1 MFLRHIYSLLPL
13 SAGGCFIF
21 VVESGA
27 RMSLRKFKKI
37 SLLMAYATGIYIF
50 FPNDAYAMH
59 IMEGFLPFNWAAFW
73 WLAMLPFVIVGV
85 RSIKKTVTLH
95 PSLKM
100 LLGMA
105 GAFAFVLSALK
116 IPSVTGSSSHPTG
129 VGLGTI
135 LFGPTAMTVLGMIVL
150 IFQALLLAHGG
161 ITTLGANTFSMGIVG
176 PFVSYGIY
184 KGTKKI
190 GAPLWLSVFLSATL
204 GDLMTYVTTAFQ
216 LGLAFPA
223 ATGGVIASSLK
234 FMSIFA
240 FTQIPLAISEGI
252 LTVMV
257 INVLSSYSLKELQIL
272 SVFTGK
278 ELPTNKRGVK
288 E

>member
-1 MFLRHIYSLLPL
+1 MTLHKL
-13 SAGGCFIF
+13 
-21 VVESGA
+21 
-27 RMSLRKFKKI
+27 KTI
-37 SLLMAYATGIYIF
+37 SLLMVYVISIYIF
-50 FPNDAYAMH
+50 FPDDVYAMH

-73 WLAMLPFVIVGV
+73 WLAMIPFVIAGV
-85 RSIKKTVTLH
+85 HSIKKTVALH

-135 LFGPTAMTVLGMIVL
+135 LFGPTAMTVLAMIVL
-150 IFQALLLAHGG
+150 LFQAVLLAHGG
-161 ITTLGANTFSMGIVG
+161 ITTLGANTFSMGVVG
-176 PFVSYGIY
+176 PFVSYAIY
-184 KGTKKI
+184 KGVKKL
-190 GAPLWLSVFLSATL
+190 GAPLWLSVFLAATL
-204 GDLMTYVTTAFQ
+204 GNLMTYVTTAIQ

-223 ATGGVIASSLK
+223 ATGGVLASIVK
-234 FMSIFA
+234 FLSIFA
-240 FTQIPLAISEGI
+240 FTQVPLAISEGI

-257 INVLSSYSLKELQIL
+257 INILSAYSQKELQIL
-272 SVFTGK
+272 AIFTGK
-278 ELPTNKRGVK
+278 EVPTAKRRIN

>member
-1 MFLRHIYSLLPL
+1 MNR
-13 SAGGCFIF
+13 
-21 VVESGA
+21 
-27 RMSLRKFKKI
+27 RMIKQI
-37 SLLMAYATGIYIF
+37 SLLIVYVLAIYIV
-50 FPNDAYAMH
+50 FPNNAYGMH

-73 WLAMLPFVIVGV
+73 WLAMIPFVIAGV

-135 LFGPTAMTVLGMIVL
+135 LFGPSAMTVLGMIVL

-184 KGTKKI
+184 KGCQKL
-190 GAPLWLSVFLSATL
+190 GAPLWLSVFLSATI
-204 GDLMTYVTTAFQ
+204 GDLMTYITTSLQ

-223 ATGGVIASSLK
+223 ASGGVIASTLK
-234 FMSIFA
+234 FMGIFA
-240 FTQIPLAISEGI
+240 FTQLPLAISEGI

-257 INVLSSYSLKELQIL
+257 INILSAYSKKELQVL
-272 SVFTGK
+272 GVFTGK
-278 ELPTNKRGVK
+278 ELPAKKQEVNQ
-288 E
+288 

>member
-1 MFLRHIYSLLPL
+1 MTL
-13 SAGGCFIF
+13 S
-21 VVESGA
+21 
-27 RMSLRKFKKI
+27 KFKKI
-37 SLLMAYATGIYIF
+37 SLLIYYAVTVTIF
-50 FPNDAYAMH
+50 FPNDVYAMH

-73 WLAMLPFVIVGV
+73 WMAIIPFVIAGV

-184 KGTKKI
+184 KGTKKL
-190 GAPLWLSVFLSATL
+190 GSPLWLSVFLAATL
-204 GDLMTYVTTAFQ
+204 GDLMTYVTTALQ
-216 LGLAFPA
+216 LGLAFPG
-223 ATGGVIASSLK
+223 ATGVVASTLK
-234 FMSIFA
+234 FLSIFA

-278 ELPTNKRGVK
+278 ELPTSKRRVK
-288 E
+288 P

>member
-1 MFLRHIYSLLPL
+1 MGCSVAISLFAYRHGQRLILRSVC
-13 SAGGCFIF
+13 GMN
-21 VVESGA
+21 V
-27 RMSLRKFKKI
+27 RKFKKI
-37 SLLMAYATGIYIF
+37 SLLIIYIIAVYIF
-50 FPNDAYAMH
+50 FPDDAYAMH

-73 WLAMLPFVIVGV
+73 WLAMIPFVIAGV

-116 IPSVTGSSSHPTG
+116 IPSVTGSCSHPTG

-150 IFQALLLAHGG
+150 IFQALLLAHDG
-161 ITTLGANTFSMGIVG
+161 ITNLGATTFSMGIVG
-176 PFVSYGIY
+176 PLVSYVIY
-184 KGTKKI
+184 KGSKKL

-204 GDLMTYVTTAFQ
+204 GDLMTYITTSFQ

-223 ATGGVIASSLK
+223 ATGGVMASVLK
-234 FMSIFA
+234 FMGIFA
-240 FTQIPLAISEGI
+240 FTQVPLAISEGI

-257 INVLSSYSLKELQIL
+257 INILSAYSQKELRYL
-272 SVFTGK
+272 GVFTGK
-278 ELPTNKRGVK
+278 ELPISKRG
-288 E
+288 ENA

>member
-1 MFLRHIYSLLPL
+1 MDLR
-13 SAGGCFIF
+13 
-21 VVESGA
+21 
-27 RMSLRKFKKI
+27 MFKKI
-37 SLLMAYATGIYIF
+37 SLIFAYVVAIYVV
-50 FPNDAYAMH
+50 FPDNAYAMH
-59 IMEGFLPFNWAAFW
+59 IMEGFLPLNWAAFW
-73 WLAMLPFVIVGV
+73 WIAMLPFVIAGV

-100 LLGMA
+100 MLGMA

-116 IPSVTGSSSHPTG
+116 IPSVTGSCSHPTG

-161 ITTLGANTFSMGIVG
+161 ITTLGANTFSMGIIG
-176 PFVSYGIY
+176 PLVSYGIY
-184 KGTKKI
+184 KGAKKL
-190 GAPLWLSVFLSATL
+190 GAPLWLSVFLSATI
-204 GDLMTYVTTAFQ
+204 GDLMTYVTTSIQ
-216 LGLAFPA
+216 LGLAFPS
-223 ATGGVIASSLK
+223 ATGGVMASVLK

-240 FTQIPLAISEGI
+240 FTQVPLAISEGI

-257 INVLSSYSLKELQIL
+257 INVLSAYSQKELQIL

-278 ELPTNKRGVK
+278 ELPTSRRRV
-288 E
+288 

>member
-1 MFLRHIYSLLPL
+1 MAL
-13 SAGGCFIF
+13 S
-21 VVESGA
+21 
-27 RMSLRKFKKI
+27 KFKKI
-37 SLLMAYATGIYIF
+37 SLLICYAVTVTIF
-50 FPNDAYAMH
+50 FPNDVYAMH

-73 WLAMLPFVIVGV
+73 WMAIIPFVIAGV
-85 RSIKKTVTLH
+85 RSIKRTVTLH

-184 KGTKKI
+184 KGTKKL
-190 GAPLWLSVFLSATL
+190 GAPLWLSVFLAATL
-204 GDLMTYVTTAFQ
+204 GDLMTYVTTALQ

-257 INVLSSYSLKELQIL
+257 INVLSSYSLKELQIS

-278 ELPTNKRGVK
+278 ELPTSKRRVK
-288 E
+288 Q